1 MTNTPVNKELYTRVK
16 AEAER
21 KFKSWPSAY
30 GSAWLVK
37 EYKKRGG
44 KYTTSKRDGG
54 MSSSALS
61 SMQSFYKDM
70 QANKYNHSSM
80 QESLDE
86 MTRLADL
93 NSPTTYLNKVE
104 SGTGETLYKGP
115 GLFSKDKYVPDKN
128 INIQTHFGPQ
138 GERLY
143 KNIYELDKDWFA
155 PTNNLGYGADTPEGT
170 RYMMDMNG
178 NEYSVK
184 PPEMKKGGGIPERYK
199 NMGFTKVGAK
209 KQSTRPGK
217 KWMVL
222 AKKGDD
228 YKVVHGGD
236 SSMKDFSQHGSEK
249 RKDNFWNRMGGRDSA
264 KAKDPFSPLYWHKK
278 FSTWQEGGQ
287 FIYDPNNPMPQFEM
301 GNSILDK
308 MKRETMRKG
317 GQPCYECGGM
327 YAAGGTNNPGFEALP
342 PQVQQKIRANM
353 NSGGMTPFNANPNYY
368 GERLEKFI
376 GNVRDTAA
384 NNLFPDMEEEVMQM
398 PQARYGMPIYQ
409 GDILGSEVN
418 IDAYN
423 ESTNRP
429 TPKTREQADV
439 YAREMGAIPI
449 SQGGT
454 QEVLGNYSAYPNY
467 SGDYIVQYGDKVV
480 GIVPK
485 DKAGQIFPILERSSA
500 PTDLPRTAV
509 DNMIMVPDNE
519 RDQAIFTGAPLSMGT
534 RFTQALNTLS
544 LPLGHGYMGPT
555 TQYENYINENY
566 GEGSAS
572 QSADNEYGLIGG
584 FAMPGGFTTISPMAG
599 GARTLN
605 AANRAITSGRQAL
618 PFNTQAVAR
627 TGQLPGLRQG
637 QLALSQQPGRFGSR
651 VLTLPDW
658 AMRAST
664 YAPGAAAGALNLSE
678 YETYGSNNLTQE
690 QKAQIAEAMNMPI
703 SGGAENSGA
712 QGNNNHQGI
721 NGLPNE
727 SGQNQND
734 ETPQQAPS
742 RPTIA
747 QRWEQATGMPWS
759 KARSLGLTDGNPEAN
774 KELIR
779 RIEAGETIEDI
790 QTSMQETIPEVIS
803 NNNVNGS
810 VDEVV
815 PETLDDTSA
824 DELAS
829 ESIDYNQGNQG
840 MYTDPNTGM
849 VMNVPQQ
856 YFGQQFMQE
865 SPEVGMYPQYNPY
878 LQRAQ
883 YKYGLFGLGK
893 NLRKVDLQFGMP
905 GQNIDTTSITPDNTG
920 DILKQAGV
928 RPRDI
933 RKAQRQA
940 KQSQK
945 TFNKFVNKHGS
956 PERVIESMPEGSMR
970 GTDRNALMRAMENQ
984 GVKPNSTEGQRF
996 EGYDLIQLPSGEYE
1010 YRPQAKYGGNNPYLY
1025 MYKEGGEYYMD
1036 ENTINMIM
1044 AMGGDIE
1051 FLD

>member
-1 MTNTPVNKELYTRVK
+1 MANTPVNKELYTRVK
-16 AEAER
+16 AEAKR

-70 QANKYNHSSM
+70 QANKYNPSL
-80 QESLDE
+80 QNSLDE
-86 MTRLADL
+86 MTRLAAL
-93 NSPTTYLNKVE
+93 NPTTTYLNKVE

-115 GLFSKDKYVPDKN
+115 GLFSQDPYVLDKN
-128 INIQTHFGPQ
+128 INIQTHVGPQ

-143 KNIYELDKDWFA
+143 KNIYELDQDGFS
-155 PTNNLGYGADTPEGT
+155 TTSNLGYSADTPEGT

-178 NEYSVK
+178 NDYSVK

-199 NMGFTKVGAK
+199 NMGFTKVGVK

-409 GDILGSEVN
+409 TAGN
-418 IDAYN
+418 IDN
-423 ESTNRP
+423 INDP
-429 TPKTREQADV
+429 TANL
-439 YAREMGAIPI
+439 I
-449 SQGGT
+449 
-454 QEVLGNYSAYPNY
+454 
-467 SGDYIVQYGDKVV
+467 
-480 GIVPK
+480 
-485 DKAGQIFPILERSSA
+485 SA
-500 PTDLPRTAV
+500 PLFVYDKNGNRV
-509 DNMIMVPDNE
+509 DKK
-519 RDQAIFTGAPLSMGT
+519 
-534 RFTQALNTLS
+534 
-544 LPLGHGYMGPT
+544 
-555 TQYENYINENY
+555 
-566 GEGSAS
+566 
-572 QSADNEYGLIGG
+572 
-584 FAMPGGFTTISPMAG
+584 
-599 GARTLN
+599 
-605 AANRAITSGRQAL
+605 
-618 PFNTQAVAR
+618 
-627 TGQLPGLRQG
+627 
-637 QLALSQQPGRFGSR
+637 
-651 VLTLPDW
+651 
-658 AMRAST
+658 
-664 YAPGAAAGALNLSE
+664 NL
-678 YETYGSNNLTQE
+678 TYGSAIFDHYGNLLGGYYRDNKMHARRPNETYTMPGSDQTVTIGQNNEL
-690 QKAQIAEAMNMPI
+690 IY
-703 SGGAENSGA
+703 NSA
-712 QGNNNHQGI
+712 NTNTTPATETNNYQGI
-721 NGLPNE
+721 NWLPNE
-727 SGQNQND
+727 PGQNQND
-734 ETPQQAPS
+734 ETRMPYRYPSSDPTPPQAPS

-759 KARSLGLTDGNPEAN
+759 QARSLGLTDGDPINN
-774 KELIR
+774 QELIS
-779 RIEAGETIEDI
+779 RIEAGETIPDI
-790 QTSMQETIPEVIS
+790 KASMQETIPEVIS

-815 PETLDDTSA
+815 PETLDDTSADELASESA

-865 SPEVGMYPQYNPY
+865 SPEVGMYPQYGNPYLQNGNPY